1 MGFDII
7 LARFTGANVGM
18 ALVIFAISCC
28 FKKREH
34 KLISA
39 IFLLV
44 IFYSS
49 RYGGE
54 GDYMIRNLHI
64 EDIWA
69 AEILSWLIIIGSI
82 LLIKAVFKG
91 IKTVNKEYVEPLQKE
106 HDNNREKYKK
116 YLINCDKKGKQP
128 LSYKQW
134 KFAYSDKKR

>member
-1 MGFDII
+1 MGVDII
-7 LARFTGANVGM
+7 LAWFTGANVGM
-18 ALVIFAISCC
+18 ALVIFVISCC
-28 FKKREH
+28 FQKRKH

-44 IFYSS
+44 IIYSS

-54 GDYMIRNLHI
+54 GDYMVRNLHI
-64 EDIWA
+64 EDIWV

-82 LLIKAVFKG
+82 LLIKAVFKA

-116 YLINCDKKGKQP
+116 YLINCDKQGKQP